1 MFMKKIVVIG
11 GGVSGLI
18 AAIHAKN
25 KNNQVI
31 ILERNNTC
39 GKKILVTGNGRCNYS
54 NSNQDINH
62 YHSSSSD
69 NLESIINQKNISAF
83 LDFYKSIGIIPKV
96 KNGYY
101 YPYSN
106 QAVTVQQALLRK
118 VSELDID
125 VKTNTY
131 VDDIAVNGNS
141 FKVKT
146 NNDIFYADIVIIACG
161 GKSYSKLG
169 TDGNGYQLLKKLG
182 HNIIPVVPAL
192 TQIKVLEN
200 IKDLTG
206 VRSEVSITLIE
217 DGKTIKSEIGEVQFT
232 DYGISGICSMQLS
245 KYISYGIMDKK
256 CEKIV
261 INFVSDI
268 AKSKE
273 EFIKFIESNNW
284 LDFEVRSL
292 LDSLLN
298 YKVTNYILKET
309 KIAGKVKIRNLKDEE
324 INALIN
330 CLINFTLT
338 ATGTNTFDNSQV
350 SAGGVDLKEI
360 DLTTME
366 SKIIPN
372 LYIVG
377 EIVDVDGDCGGYNI
391 TFASIGGM
399 LAGMEVNKN
408 D

>member
-18 AAIHAKN
+18 AAIHAKD

-125 VKTNTY
+125 VKTSSY

-141 FKVKT
+141 FKVET
-146 NNDIFYADIVIIACG
+146 NKGIIDADIVIMACG

-182 HNIIPVVPAL
+182 HNIIQVVPAL

-261 INFVSDI
+261 INYVSDI

-284 LDFEVRSL
+284 LDFEVGSL

-309 KIAGKVKIRNLKDEE
+309 KIAGNLKIRNLSDEE
-324 INALIN
+324 IDILVNY
-330 CLINFTLT
+330 LINFTLT

-377 EIVDVDGDCGGYNI
+377 ETVDVDGDCGGYNI
-391 TFASIGGM
+391 TFASISGM

>member
-1 MFMKKIVVIG
+1 MKKIVVIG

-25 KNNQVI
+25 KNNRVI

-69 NLESIINQKNISAF
+69 NLESIINQGNISAF

-118 VSELDID
+118 VNELDID

-131 VDDIAVNGNS
+131 VDDIALNGNS

-146 NNDIFYADIVIIACG
+146 NNGIIDADIVIIACG

-192 TQIKVLEN
+192 TQIKVFEN
-200 IKDLTG
+200 IKDLAG

-217 DGKTIKSEIGEVQFT
+217 DDKPIKSEIGEVQFT

-273 EFIKFIESNNW
+273 EFVRFIESNNW
-284 LDFEVRSL
+284 LDFEVGSL

-309 KIAGKVKIRNLKDEE
+309 KIVGNVKIRNLSDEE
-324 INALIN
+324 IDILIN

-360 DLTTME
+360 DLTTMK

-391 TFASIGGM
+391 TFSSISGM

>member
-1 MFMKKIVVIG
+1 MKKIVVIG
-11 GGVSGLI
+11 GGVSGII

-25 KNNQVI
+25 KNNRVI

-39 GKKILVTGNGRCNYS
+39 GKKILVTGNGKCNYS

-69 NLESIINQKNISAF
+69 NLESIINQVNISAF

-118 VSELDID
+118 VNELDID

-131 VDDIAVNGNS
+131 VDDIALNGNS

-146 NNDIFYADIVIIACG
+146 NNGIIDADIVIIACG

-192 TQIKVLEN
+192 TQIKVFEN
-200 IKDLTG
+200 IKDLAG

-217 DGKTIKSEIGEVQFT
+217 DDKPIKSEIGEVQFT

-273 EFIKFIESNNW
+273 EFVRFIESNNW
-284 LDFEVRSL
+284 LDFEVGSL

-309 KIAGKVKIRNLKDEE
+309 KIAGNVKIRNLSDEE
-324 INALIN
+324 IDILVNY
-330 CLINFTLT
+330 LINFTLT

-391 TFASIGGM
+391 TFASISGM

>member
-1 MFMKKIVVIG
+1 MKKIVVIG

-25 KNNQVI
+25 KNNRVI

-39 GKKILVTGNGRCNYS
+39 GKKILVTGNGKCNYS

-69 NLESIINQKNISAF
+69 NLESIINQVNISAF
-83 LDFYKSIGIIPKV
+83 LNFYKSIGIIPKV

-125 VKTNTY
+125 IKTSTY

-146 NNDIFYADIVIIACG
+146 NNGIIDADIVIIACG

-192 TQIKVLEN
+192 TQIKVFEN
-200 IKDLTG
+200 IKDLAG

-217 DGKTIKSEIGEVQFT
+217 DDKNIKSEIGEVQFT

-245 KYISYGIMDKK
+245 KYISYGIMGKK

-273 EFIKFIESNNW
+273 EFIRFIESNNW
-284 LDFEVRSL
+284 LDFEVGSL

-309 KIAGKVKIRNLKDEE
+309 KIAGNVKIKNLSDDEIE
-324 INALIN
+324 ILVNY
-330 CLINFTLT
+330 LINFTLT

-350 SAGGVDLKEI
+350 SAGGVDLKEM

-391 TFASIGGM
+391 TFASISGM

>member
-125 VKTNTY
+125 IKTSTY

-146 NNDIFYADIVIIACG
+146 NNGIIDADIVIMACG

-182 HNIIPVVPAL
+182 HNIIQVVPAL

-232 DYGISGICSMQLS
+232 DFGISGICSMQLS

-268 AKSKE
+268 AKNKE
-273 EFIKFIESNNW
+273 EFIKFIESNNL

-298 YKVTNYILKET
+298 YKGTNYILKET
-309 KIAGKVKIRNLKDEE
+309 KIAGNVKIRNLNDEE

-350 SAGGVDLKEI
+350 SAGGVNLKEI

-391 TFASIGGM
+391 TFASISGM

>member
-1 MFMKKIVVIG
+1 MKKIVVIG

-25 KNNQVI
+25 KNNRVI

-39 GKKILVTGNGRCNYS
+39 GKKILVTGNGKCNYS

-69 NLESIINQKNISAF
+69 NLESIINQVNISAF

-125 VKTNTY
+125 IKTSTY

-146 NNDIFYADIVIIACG
+146 NNGIIDADIVIIACG

-192 TQIKVLEN
+192 TQIKVFEN
-200 IKDLTG
+200 IKDLAG

-217 DGKTIKSEIGEVQFT
+217 DDKNIKSEIGEVQFT

-245 KYISYGIMDKK
+245 KYISYGIMGKK

-273 EFIKFIESNNW
+273 EFIRFIESNNW
-284 LDFEVRSL
+284 LDFEVGSL

-309 KIAGKVKIRNLKDEE
+309 KIAGNVKIKNLSDDEIE
-324 INALIN
+324 ILVNY
-330 CLINFTLT
+330 LINFTLT

-350 SAGGVDLKEI
+350 SAGGVDLKEV

-391 TFASIGGM
+391 TFASISGM

>member
-1 MFMKKIVVIG
+1 MKKIVVIG

-69 NLESIINQKNISAF
+69 NLESIINQGNISAF

-118 VSELDID
+118 VNELDID

-131 VDDIAVNGNS
+131 VDDIALNGNS

-146 NNDIFYADIVIIACG
+146 NNGIIDADIVIIACG

-192 TQIKVLEN
+192 TQIKVFEN
-200 IKDLTG
+200 IKDLAG

-217 DGKTIKSEIGEVQFT
+217 DDKPIKSEIGEVQFT

-273 EFIKFIESNNW
+273 EFVRFIESNNW
-284 LDFEVRSL
+284 LDFEVGRL

-309 KIAGKVKIRNLKDEE
+309 KIAGNVKIKNLSDDEIE
-324 INALIN
+324 ILVNY
-330 CLINFTLT
+330 LINFTLT

-350 SAGGVDLKEI
+350 SAGGVDLKEV

-391 TFASIGGM
+391 TFASISGM

>member
-25 KNNQVI
+25 KNNRVI

-125 VKTNTY
+125 VKTSSY

-146 NNDIFYADIVIIACG
+146 NKGIIDADIVIMACG

-182 HNIIPVVPAL
+182 HNIIQVVPAL

-261 INFVSDI
+261 INYVSDI

-284 LDFEVRSL
+284 LDFEVGSL

-309 KIAGKVKIRNLKDEE
+309 KIAGNVKIRNLSDEE
-324 INALIN
+324 IDILVNY
-330 CLINFTLT
+330 LINFTLT

-377 EIVDVDGDCGGYNI
+377 ETVDVDGDCGGYNI
-391 TFASIGGM
+391 TFASISGM

>member
-1 MFMKKIVVIG
+1 MKKIVVIG

-25 KNNQVI
+25 KNNRVI

-39 GKKILVTGNGRCNYS
+39 GKKILVTGNGKCNYS

-69 NLESIINQKNISAF
+69 NLESIINQVNISAF

-118 VSELDID
+118 VNELDID

-131 VDDIAVNGNS
+131 VDDIALNGNS

-146 NNDIFYADIVIIACG
+146 NNGIIDADIVIIACG

-192 TQIKVLEN
+192 TQIKVFEN
-200 IKDLTG
+200 IKDLAG

-217 DGKTIKSEIGEVQFT
+217 DDKPIKSEIGEVQFT

-273 EFIKFIESNNW
+273 EFVRFIESNNW
-284 LDFEVRSL
+284 LDFEVGSL

-309 KIAGKVKIRNLKDEE
+309 KIAGNVKIRNLSDEE
-324 INALIN
+324 IDILVNY
-330 CLINFTLT
+330 LINFTLT

-391 TFASIGGM
+391 TFASISGM

>member
-1 MFMKKIVVIG
+1 MKKIVVIG

-25 KNNQVI
+25 KNNRVI

-39 GKKILVTGNGRCNYS
+39 GKKILVTGNGKCNYS

-69 NLESIINQKNISAF
+69 NLESIINQGNISAF

-125 VKTNTY
+125 IKTSTY

-146 NNDIFYADIVIIACG
+146 NNDIIDADIVIIACG

-192 TQIKVLEN
+192 TQIKVFEN
-200 IKDLTG
+200 IKDLAG

-217 DGKTIKSEIGEVQFT
+217 DDKNIKSEIGEVQFT

-245 KYISYGIMDKK
+245 KYISYGIMGKK

-273 EFIKFIESNNW
+273 EFIRFIESNNW
-284 LDFEVRSL
+284 LDFEVGRL

-309 KIAGKVKIRNLKDEE
+309 KIAGNVKIKNLSDDEIE
-324 INALIN
+324 ILVNY
-330 CLINFTLT
+330 LINFTLT

-350 SAGGVDLKEI
+350 SAGGVDLKEV

-391 TFASIGGM
+391 TFASISGM

>member
-62 YHSSSSD
+62 YHSNSSY

-131 VDDIAVNGNS
+131 VNDIAVNGNS
-141 FKVKT
+141 FKIKT
-146 NNDIFYADIVIIACG
+146 NNDIFYADIVIMACG

-217 DGKTIKSEIGEVQFT
+217 DGKTIKSETGEVQFT

-261 INFVSDI
+261 INFISDI
-268 AKSKE
+268 AKNKE

-309 KIAGKVKIRNLKDEE
+309 KIAGNVKFRNLKDEE

-350 SAGGVDLKEI
+350 SAGGVNLKEI

-391 TFASIGGM
+391 TFASISGM

>member
-118 VSELDID
+118 VCELDID
-125 VKTNTY
+125 VKTSTY
-131 VDDIAVNGNS
+131 VDDITVNGNS
-141 FKVKT
+141 FKVK
-146 NNDIFYADIVIIACG
+146 NNNGIIDADIVIMACG

-182 HNIIPVVPAL
+182 HNIIQVVPAL

-261 INFVSDI
+261 INYVSDI

-284 LDFEVRSL
+284 LDFEVGSL

-309 KIAGKVKIRNLKDEE
+309 KIAGNVKIRNLNDEE
-324 INALIN
+324 IDILVNY
-330 CLINFTLT
+330 LINFTLT

-391 TFASIGGM
+391 TFASISGM

>member
-62 YHSSSSD
+62 YHSSSSY
-69 NLESIINQKNISAF
+69 NLESIINQGNISAF

-131 VDDIAVNGNS
+131 VNDIAVNGNS
-141 FKVKT
+141 FKIKT

-161 GKSYSKLG
+161 SKSYSKLG

-268 AKSKE
+268 AKNKE

-330 CLINFTLT
+330 CLINFTLA

-350 SAGGVDLKEI
+350 SAGGVNLKEI

-391 TFASIGGM
+391 TFASISGM

>member
-25 KNNQVI
+25 KNNRVI

-125 VKTNTY
+125 VKTSSY

-146 NNDIFYADIVIIACG
+146 NKGIIDADIVIMACG

-182 HNIIPVVPAL
+182 HNIIQVVPAL

-261 INFVSDI
+261 INYVSDI

-284 LDFEVRSL
+284 LDFEVGSL

-309 KIAGKVKIRNLKDEE
+309 KIAGNVKIRNLSDEE
-324 INALIN
+324 IDILVNY
-330 CLINFTLT
+330 LINFTLT

-391 TFASIGGM
+391 TFASISGM

>member
-1 MFMKKIVVIG
+1 MKKIVVIG
-11 GGVSGLI
+11 GGVSGII

-25 KNNQVI
+25 KNNRVI

-69 NLESIINQKNISAF
+69 NLESIINQGNISAF

-118 VSELDID
+118 VNELDID

-131 VDDIAVNGNS
+131 VDDIALNGNS

-146 NNDIFYADIVIIACG
+146 NNGIIDADIVIIACG

-192 TQIKVLEN
+192 TQIKVFEN
-200 IKDLTG
+200 IKDLAG

-217 DGKTIKSEIGEVQFT
+217 DDKPIKSEIGEVQFT

-273 EFIKFIESNNW
+273 EFVRFIESNNW
-284 LDFEVRSL
+284 LDFEVGSL

-309 KIAGKVKIRNLKDEE
+309 KIAGNVKIRNLSDEE
-324 INALIN
+324 IDILVNY
-330 CLINFTLT
+330 LINFTLT

-391 TFASIGGM
+391 TFASISGM

>member
-1 MFMKKIVVIG
+1 MKKIVVIG

-62 YHSSSSD
+62 YHSNSSY

-146 NNDIFYADIVIIACG
+146 NNDIFYADIVIMACG

-217 DGKTIKSEIGEVQFT
+217 DGKTIKSETGEVQFT

-268 AKSKE
+268 AESKE

-309 KIAGKVKIRNLKDEE
+309 KITGNVKFRNLKDEE
-324 INALIN
+324 INDLIN

-350 SAGGVDLKEI
+350 SAGGVNLKEI

-391 TFASIGGM
+391 TFASISGM

>member
-1 MFMKKIVVIG
+1 MKKIVVIG

-62 YHSSSSD
+62 YHSNSSY

-118 VSELDID
+118 VSELNID

-141 FKVKT
+141 FKIKT

-217 DGKTIKSEIGEVQFT
+217 DGKTIKSETGEVQFT
-232 DYGISGICSMQLS
+232 DFGISGICSMQLS

-268 AKSKE
+268 AKNKE

-309 KIAGKVKIRNLKDEE
+309 KIAGNVKFRNLKDEE
-324 INALIN
+324 IDILVNY
-330 CLINFTLT
+330 LINFTLT

-350 SAGGVDLKEI
+350 SAGGVNLKEI

-391 TFASIGGM
+391 TFASISGM

>member
-146 NNDIFYADIVIIACG
+146 NNDIFYADIVIMACG

>member
-125 VKTNTY
+125 VKTSSY

-141 FKVKT
+141 FKVET
-146 NNDIFYADIVIIACG
+146 NKGIIDADIVIMACG

-182 HNIIPVVPAL
+182 HNIIQVVPAL

-261 INFVSDI
+261 INYVSDI

-284 LDFEVRSL
+284 LDFEVGSL

-309 KIAGKVKIRNLKDEE
+309 KIAGNLKIRNLSDEE
-324 INALIN
+324 IDILVNY
-330 CLINFTLT
+330 LINFTLT

-377 EIVDVDGDCGGYNI
+377 ETVDVDGDCGGYNI
-391 TFASIGGM
+391 TFASISGM

>member
-1 MFMKKIVVIG
+1 MKKIVVIG

-25 KNNQVI
+25 KNNQVV

-39 GKKILVTGNGRCNYS
+39 GKKILVTGNGKCNYS

-69 NLESIINQKNISAF
+69 NLESIINQGNISAF

-106 QAVTVQQALLRK
+106 QAVTVQHALLRK

-125 VKTNTY
+125 IKTNTY

-146 NNDIFYADIVIIACG
+146 NNGIIDADIVIIACG

-169 TDGNGYQLLKKLG
+169 TDGNGYELLKKLG

-200 IKDLTG
+200 IKDLAG
-206 VRSEVSITLIE
+206 VRSDVTITLIE
-217 DGKTIKSEIGEVQFT
+217 DGKTIKSEIGEMQFT

-245 KYISYGIMDKK
+245 KYISYGVMNKK
-256 CEKIV
+256 GEKIV

-268 AKSKE
+268 AKNKE

-298 YKVTNYILKET
+298 YKITNYILKET
-309 KIAGKVKIRNLKDEE
+309 KITGNAKIRNLNNNE
-324 INALIN
+324 IDILIN
-330 CLINFTLT
+330 YLINFTLT
-338 ATGTNTFDNSQV
+338 ATGTNSFDNSQV

-360 DLTTME
+360 DLTTMK

-377 EIVDVDGDCGGYNI
+377 ESVDVDGDCGGYNI
-391 TFASIGGM
+391 TFASISGM

>member
-1 MFMKKIVVIG
+1 MKKIVVIG

-25 KNNQVI
+25 KNNRVI

-39 GKKILVTGNGRCNYS
+39 GKKILVTGNGKCNYS

-69 NLESIINQKNISAF
+69 NLESIINQVNISAF

-125 VKTNTY
+125 IKTSTY

-146 NNDIFYADIVIIACG
+146 NNGIIDADIVIIACG

-192 TQIKVLEN
+192 TQIKVFEN
-200 IKDLTG
+200 IKDLAG

-217 DGKTIKSEIGEVQFT
+217 DDKNIKSEIGEVQFT
-232 DYGISGICSMQLS
+232 DYGISGICSMQFS
-245 KYISYGIMDKK
+245 KYISYGIMGKK

-273 EFIKFIESNNW
+273 EFIRFIESNNW
-284 LDFEVRSL
+284 LDFEVGSL

-309 KIAGKVKIRNLKDEE
+309 KIAGNVKIKNLSDDEIE
-324 INALIN
+324 ILVNY
-330 CLINFTLT
+330 LINFTLT

-350 SAGGVDLKEI
+350 SAGGVDLKEM

-391 TFASIGGM
+391 TFASISGM

>member
-1 MFMKKIVVIG
+1 MKKIVVIG

-25 KNNQVI
+25 KNNQVV

-39 GKKILVTGNGRCNYS
+39 GKKILVTGNGKCNYS

-69 NLESIINQKNISAF
+69 NLESIINQGNISAF

-125 VKTNTY
+125 IKTNTY

-146 NNDIFYADIVIIACG
+146 NNGIIDADIVIIACG

-192 TQIKVLEN
+192 TQIKVFEN
-200 IKDLTG
+200 IKDLAG
-206 VRSEVSITLIE
+206 VRSDVTITLIE
-217 DGKTIKSEIGEVQFT
+217 DGKTIKSEIGEIQFT

-245 KYISYGIMDKK
+245 KYISYGVMNKK
-256 CEKIV
+256 GEKIV

-268 AKSKE
+268 AKNKE

-298 YKVTNYILKET
+298 YKITNYILKET
-309 KIAGKVKIRNLKDEE
+309 KITGNAKIRNLNNNE
-324 INALIN
+324 IDILIN
-330 CLINFTLT
+330 YLINFTLT
-338 ATGTNTFDNSQV
+338 ATGTNSFDNSQV

-360 DLTTME
+360 DLTTMK

-377 EIVDVDGDCGGYNI
+377 ESVDVDGDCGGYNI
-391 TFASIGGM
+391 TFASISGM

>member
-1 MFMKKIVVIG
+1 MKKIVVIG

-25 KNNQVI
+25 KNNRVI

-39 GKKILVTGNGRCNYS
+39 GKKILVTGNGKCNYS

-69 NLESIINQKNISAF
+69 NLESIINQVNISAF

-125 VKTNTY
+125 IKTSTY

-146 NNDIFYADIVIIACG
+146 NNGIIDADIVIIACG

-192 TQIKVLEN
+192 TQIKVFEN
-200 IKDLTG
+200 IKDLAG

-217 DGKTIKSEIGEVQFT
+217 DDKNIKSEIGEVQFT

-245 KYISYGIMDKK
+245 KYISYGIMGKK

-273 EFIKFIESNNW
+273 EFIRFIESNNW
-284 LDFEVRSL
+284 LDFEVGSL

-309 KIAGKVKIRNLKDEE
+309 KIAGNVKIKNLSDDEIE
-324 INALIN
+324 ILVNY
-330 CLINFTLT
+330 LINFTLT

-350 SAGGVDLKEI
+350 SAGGVDLKEM

-391 TFASIGGM
+391 TFASISGM

>member
-62 YHSSSSD
+62 YHSNSSY

-125 VKTNTY
+125 VKTSTY

-141 FKVKT
+141 FKIKT

-200 IKDLTG
+200 IKDLAG

-268 AKSKE
+268 AESKE

-309 KIAGKVKIRNLKDEE
+309 KIAGNVKIRNLSDEE

-350 SAGGVDLKEI
+350 SAGGVNLKEI

-391 TFASIGGM
+391 TFASISGM

>member
-18 AAIHAKN
+18 AAIHAKD

-125 VKTNTY
+125 IKTSTY

-146 NNDIFYADIVIIACG
+146 NNDIIDADIVIIACG

-192 TQIKVLEN
+192 TQIKVFEN
-200 IKDLTG
+200 IKDLAG

-217 DGKTIKSEIGEVQFT
+217 DDKNIKSEIGEVQFT

-245 KYISYGIMDKK
+245 KYISYGIMGKK

-273 EFIKFIESNNW
+273 EFIRFIESNNW
-284 LDFEVRSL
+284 LDFEVGSL

-309 KIAGKVKIRNLKDEE
+309 KIAGNVKIKNLSDEE
-324 INALIN
+324 IDILVNY
-330 CLINFTLT
+330 LINFTLT

-391 TFASIGGM
+391 TFASISGM

>member
-1 MFMKKIVVIG
+1 MTEIIIG
-11 GGVSGLI
+11 AGASGL
-18 AAIHAKN
+18 ACAIRLKQN
-25 KNNQVI
+25 MPSDEVI
-31 ILERNNTC
+31 LLERLDTV
-39 GKKILVTGNGRCNYS
+39 GKKILATGNGRCNLS
-54 NSNQDINH
+54 NEHAENYKEVINFFNNIGLKTR
-62 YHSSSSD
+62 SD
-69 NLESIINQKNISAF
+69 SEGRI
-83 LDFYKSIGIIPKV
+83 
-96 KNGYY
+96 

-106 QAVTVQQALLRK
+106 QAVTLQKALLRK

-125 VKTNTY
+125 VKTSTY

-146 NNDIFYADIVIIACG
+146 NNGIIDADIVIMACG

-169 TDGNGYQLLKKLG
+169 TDGNGYRLLKKLG
-182 HNIIPVVPAL
+182 HNIIQVVPAL

-261 INFVSDI
+261 INYVSDI

-284 LDFEVRSL
+284 LDFEVGSL

-309 KIAGKVKIRNLKDEE
+309 KIAGNVKIRNLSDEE
-324 INALIN
+324 IDILVNY
-330 CLINFTLT
+330 LINFTLT

-377 EIVDVDGDCGGYNI
+377 ETVDVDGDCGGYNI
-391 TFASIGGM
+391 TFASISGM